1 MDMTTKEQE
10 RQAIEKIDKI
20 VEGLGANSYVAA
32 AMEGVLEL
40 AEQNIEDDA
49 MYSWKDRA
57 ESAQK
62 KIQELEAA
70 LKSARKELQ
79 EAQED
84 MKEMQQELTDRRK
97 ECIRLRMNH
106 GQAEDLIEIV
116 RTQQALNEE
125 KAINAASSMAYAVVN
140 GEDAKDFAQ
149 RWNDAQE
156 KVYRC
161 KELDTM
167 LQKYMEE

>member
-1 MDMTTKEQE
+1 MTTKEQE

-40 AEQNIEDDA
+40 AEKNIEDDA

-62 KIQELEAA
+62 KVQQLEAE
-70 LKSARKELQ
+70 LKAARKELQ

-84 MKEMQQELTDRRK
+84 MKEMQQELKERRK
-97 ECIRLRMNH
+97 ECIRLRMT
-106 GQAEDLIEIV
+106 QKDAEDLIEMV
-116 RTQQALNEE
+116 RISGKTAAEQMEMAANAMARSIFNKSENAEE
-125 KAINAASSMAYAVVN
+125 Y
-140 GEDAKDFAQ
+140 
-149 RWNDAQE
+149 AQE
-156 KVYRC
+156 YTEASMRQETC
-161 KELDTM
+161 KRLDTM